1 MSAALALPVYLAV
14 LVVLGAVSALRSK
27 PVIIEQNVLHKLS
40 SPKSV
45 LIIDGDNLR
54 GKTKFSL
61 TKEEVCHRL
70 EQWVMQ
76 KNLSGR
82 VVLVYDHASQ
92 QCSFMLN
99 SGVAVVFSGPQCS
112 GDDIIARD
120 VELIRTQF
128 NTSVIVVTDDKE
140 LRRRCSKESKRILKK
155 RNVPSDMS
163 QQDVHIITSSAFAE
177 FIMTLSEE
185 SLPSNDSDPV
195 KPSQNM
201 TAAVEVL
208 TSPNVKSIMSNMNTE
223 IELRRKLSQV
233 RALLVNTNRRQKSR
247 MQSREKQIQ
256 ERLQRVQMSR
266 STDAAET
273 LKQLSAIVNSL
284 PPSVMDSNE
293 TRDDDIFERRFEI
306 LSEVLNLFKYDRSH
320 VEDTWE
326 RVILAEK
333 FRDSLSKS
341 KLDNASIQSMP
352 YLLHSYVDA
361 LNERYSHA
369 KAPAPF
375 VMT

>member
-1 MSAALALPVYLAV
+1 MHPLLTLSMPVAIALLIGAISAV
-14 LVVLGAVSALRSK
+14 RSK
-27 PVIIEQNVLHKLS
+27 PVIVEQNVLHKLS
-40 SPKSV
+40 SPQSV

-61 TKEEVCHRL
+61 TKEEVCYRL
-70 EQWVMQ
+70 EQWVV
-76 KNLSGR
+76 KNSLGGR

-99 SGVAVVFSGPQCS
+99 SGLAVVFAGPQHS

-120 VELIRTQF
+120 VEVIRTQF
-128 NTSVIVVTDDKE
+128 NTSVIVITDDKE

-155 RNVPSDMS
+155 RNVIEDTTH
-163 QQDVHIITSSAFAE
+163 QDVHIITSSSFAE
-177 FIMTLSEE
+177 LIMTISEE
-185 SLPSNDSDPV
+185 TAPIDGSNTVRPV
-195 KPSQNM
+195 QNM

-223 IELRRKLSQV
+223 IELRRKLAQV
-233 RALLVNTNRRQKSR
+233 RSLLVNTNRRQKSK

-256 ERLQRVQMSR
+256 ERLQKVQMSR
-266 STDAAET
+266 SADAAET
-273 LKQLSAIVNSL
+273 LKQLSAIVNVA
-284 PPSVMDSNE
+284 PSTDMESNE
-293 TRDDDIFERRFEI
+293 TRNDDIFEHRFEI

-341 KLDNASIQSMP
+341 NLEHDSRRGMS
-352 YLLHSYVDA
+352 YLLQSYVDA
-361 LNERYSHA
+361 LNAKYSQT